1 MDVGHK
7 LFTLVLIYQFL
18 HIIYT
23 DWISVNISEVIV
35 LERPQKRLV
44 HPGTTKKICRLSCKQ
59 IYMLS
64 HAGIQTD
71 DQTFTEGKWMHTS

>member
-23 DWISVNISEVIV
+23 DWVSVNIAEVIV
-35 LERPQKRLV
+35 LKRPKKRLV
-44 HPGTTKKICRLSCKQ
+44 HPGTTKSIVLLAKLHVESCRN
-59 IYMLS
+59 
-64 HAGIQTD
+64 TD
-71 DQTFTEGKWMHTS
+71 